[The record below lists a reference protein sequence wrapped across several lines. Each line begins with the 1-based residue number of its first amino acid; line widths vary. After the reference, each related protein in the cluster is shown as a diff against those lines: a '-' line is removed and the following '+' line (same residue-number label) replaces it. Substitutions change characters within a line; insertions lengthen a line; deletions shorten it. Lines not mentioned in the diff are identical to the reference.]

1 MKQLLEETFMKK
13 VPMALAL
20 VATIILIGACGVND
34 KKQNED
40 LEDSQSETSLES
52 SKGDTKVTTNEE
64 ETSIFTGILTEDA
77 QLNDGNDKTIRLVLT
92 DIEAV
97 EDPDE
102 MEKTMKNDGVVLNIS
117 EDQLANGLTEKE
129 LKKGD
134 KVQFSLKSMPVMTM
148 SIPPQ
153 IPGMSVK
160 SIEKI

>member
-1 MKQLLEETFMKK
+1 MKK
-13 VPMALAL
+13 IPMALAL
-20 VATIILIGACGVND
+20 ITTIILIGACGVND
-34 KKQNED
+34 KKQNKDFE
-40 LEDSQSETSLES
+40 ESQSETSLES
-52 SKGDTKVTTNEE
+52 STGDTKVTTNEG

-77 QLNDGNDKTIRLVLT
+77 QLNDGNDKTIRLVLA

-97 EDPDE
+97 NDPDE

-129 LKKGD
+129 FKKGD

>member
-1 MKQLLEETFMKK
+1 MKK

-52 SKGDTKVTTNEE
+52 STGDTKVTTNEG

-117 EDQLANGLTEKE
+117 EDQLANGLNEKE

-134 KVQFSLKSMPVMTM
+134 KIQFSLKSMPVMTM